1 MRDDDDKVEPTRRQ
15 LARKQRRDAGD
26 LSGDLARTL
35 MTIKDAALAKLRLD
49 EDVAELVARARKV
62 TSPVARR
69 RAERA
74 LAGEL
79 RRFELEEIAA
89 KISSEQDRASEE
101 PRLFHAAEQLRR
113 NSLRDA
119 VAANREA
126 AELARR
132 LWANGLGGFLDVLVA
147 ERSLLEAESRL
158 VASETALSTSRVA
171 LYVALGGGWQQA
183 EELRLP

>member
-1 MRDDDDKVEPTRRQ
+1 MRDGDDKTEPSRRQ

-49 EDVAELVARARKV
+49 EDIAEIVARARKV

-69 RAERA
+69 RAERS

-89 KISSEQDRASEE
+89 RISSDQERTSAE
-101 PRLFHAAEQLRR
+101 PRLFHAAEQLRTKLIE
-113 NSLRDA
+113 SDA
-119 VAANREA
+119 AI
-126 AELARR
+126 AEVP
-132 LWANGLGGFLDVLVA
+132 GGA
-147 ERSLLEAESRL
+147 
-158 VASETALSTSRVA
+158 T
-171 LYVALGGGWQQA
+171 
-183 EELRLP
+183 EELT